1 MFLNL
6 QRSFVRGTLAKG
18 GISTST
24 LRGEHSRN
32 SFVIRVGLVG
42 TGYAA
47 KLRAE
52 AVNQDDRAKLVG
64 VAGHQP
70 DKTAEFGHT
79 HQTQAFN
86 AWQELI
92 QAVDLVIICGVN
104 SEHSEIAESALES
117 GRHVVVEYPLAID
130 LESATRVIELAHAR
144 NRLLHVE
151 HIEILGGVHQAFL
164 RSLSQVGTPFY
175 ARYATATPQHP
186 APPKWTYTRS
196 LFGFPLV
203 GALSRLHRLIHG
215 FGQVESVSCQNRYW
229 NLNADRY
236 TGCLCKAQLQF
247 KNGVIADVVYGKGE
261 TLWTPERKL
270 EVQGDR
276 GALIFDGDEG
286 AFVNSEG
293 VSAIEVG
300 ARRGLFTKDTSAV
313 LDHLLNGSPLYV
325 QPEESLYT
333 LKVAIAAQRSAEQGQ
348 TIAIE

>member
-1 MFLNL
+1 
-6 QRSFVRGTLAKG
+6 
-18 GISTST
+18 
-24 LRGEHSRN
+24 
-32 SFVIRVGLVG
+32 VIRVGLVG

-79 HQTQAFN
+79 HHTQALK

-92 QAVDLVIICGVN
+92 QSVDLVIICGVN
-104 SEHSEIAESALES
+104 SEHSTIAESALES
-117 GRHVVVEYPLAID
+117 DKHVVVEYPLAID
-130 LESATRVIELAHAR
+130 LPSATRVIELARAR

-151 HIEILGGVHQAFL
+151 HIELLGGVHQAFL

-175 ARYATATPQHP
+175 ARYATITPQSP
-186 APPKWTYTRS
+186 APAKWTYNPL

-203 GALSRLHRLIHG
+203 GALSRLHRLIHV
-215 FGQVESVSCQNRYW
+215 FGQVETVSCQNRYW
-229 NLNADRY
+229 NLEGDRY

-261 TLWTPERKL
+261 TVWTSERKL

-276 GALIFDGDEG
+276 GALIFEGDEG
-286 AFVNSEG
+286 ALLNSDG
-293 VSAIEVG
+293 ASAIEVG

-313 LDHLLNGSPLYV
+313 FDYLLNGTPLYV

-333 LKVAIAAQRSAEQGQ
+333 LKIAIAAQRSAEQRQ
-348 TIAIE
+348 TIVVE